1 MLRRFMWPSRCATPK
16 VVRNQDCRRLLWCI
30 ERWTNWNFSGFVAR
44 RWIVTFR
51 FLGICLIPPPPEKCF
66 GCRTAASNNF
76 MFGDLASNFPYWFI
90 YFLLLA
96 HFLILLIA
104 KILQQFL
111 RLFMPLSLSLYIY
124 ILVYS
129 VCCTFTYRKWY
140 RSSGLSTI
148 PPVQQEWGGFCGGRG
163 QLLFSQWADWS
174 IGSVCWQRGSK
185 DAGTRLF
192 HWQYLS
198 VLAFEKDWKDLDS
211 VTSPSNP
218 EPG

>member
-124 ILVYS
+124 ISLFIQFAVHLHTASGTEVQVYQQYRQCNRNEVDFVVAVGNFFSPNEQIGRLGLYVGREGRKMPVPVYFIDNTS
-129 VCCTFTYRKWY
+129 VSW
-140 RSSGLSTI
+140 
-148 PPVQQEWGGFCGGRG
+148 
-163 QLLFSQWADWS
+163 
-174 IGSVCWQRGSK
+174 
-185 DAGTRLF
+185 
-192 HWQYLS
+192 H
-198 VLAFEKDWKDLDS
+198 
-211 VTSPSNP
+211 
-218 EPG
+218 